1 MINMLL
7 AGIIVLTY
15 VFIMIIKTKS
25 IPSSISETYYL
36 GGGNWFS
43 IVMFITSFL
52 MTIGML
58 NLTEN
63 SNWQF
68 LSFLTGGSLLFVGCA
83 PQFHENFVKTV
94 HYCGAFTLLIGSQIW
109 IIIFSSP
116 YVLLTWLLGIFWF
129 KTEEKVFWIEMTCI
143 INLLLSLIFI

>member
-43 IVMFITSFL
+43 IVMVVASFL
-52 MTIGML
+52 MTSGML
-58 NLTEN
+58 NLTEDD
-63 SNWQF
+63 NWQF
-68 LSFLTGGSLLFVGCA
+68 LSFLTGGSLLFVGLA
-83 PQFHENFVKTV
+83 PQFHQEFVKNV
-94 HYCGAFTLLIGSQIW
+94 HYAGAITLLTGSQIW
-109 IIIFSSP
+109 IMIFSSP
-116 YVLLTWLLGIFWF
+116 YVLLTWLLSIFWL
-129 KTEEKVFWIEMTCI
+129 KSSKKLFWVEMTCI